1 MRRIKM
7 QDRNSLL
14 EEITDLEQSLR
25 KYISKGKSSEAV
37 QCQQQIVKNKLK
49 LAKMKQ
55 SEQ

>member
-1 MRRIKM
+1 M